1 MKTSVILTLVTLLS
15 AAVALPAITTNT
27 ESVHVV
33 QGENEI
39 GTPKMHRRSSTS
51 TNKDIINAIA
61 AHFTAC
67 MESEE
72 NIRKYPVYDDRA
84 FGFNYVYTCY
94 GHHSFSLLITLTRA
108 LFQIKS
114 LKLAVSL

>member
-51 TNKDIINAIA
+51 TNKDITLRTPCSAPPPVR
-61 AHFTAC
+61 HP
-67 MESEE
+67 E
-72 NIRKYPVYDDRA
+72 NLTTK
-84 FGFNYVYTCY
+84 C
-94 GHHSFSLLITLTRA
+94 LLL
-108 LFQIKS
+108 
-114 LKLAVSL
+114 

>member
-61 AHFTAC
+61 AHFAAC
-67 MESEE
+67 MESKE
-72 NIRKYPVYDDRA
+72 NIKKYPVYDDRVK
-84 FGFNYVYTCY
+84 FCLDG
-94 GHHSFSLLITLTRA
+94 
-108 LFQIKS
+108 K
-114 LKLAVSL
+114 